1 MEGDGRAREREGG
14 HLLAL
19 PAERPCW
26 DRPVRALT
34 RELCQAAEQ
43 EQLLCRDHIESLSS
57 LGLLCDSEAVLSSE
71 EQSSKLL
78 ELRLP
83 CGWPWTSYYGGAL
96 HGFEHSCAAF
106 YFSFVADFAIGFPC
120 SCSES

>member
-83 CGWPWTSYYGGAL
+83 SLA
-96 HGFEHSCAAF
+96 EAAEF
-106 YFSFVADFAIGFPC
+106 LGIPRNTQLFCKAI
-120 SCSES
+120 SIYIK

>member
-1 MEGDGRAREREGG
+1 M
-14 HLLAL
+14 
-19 PAERPCW
+19 
-26 DRPVRALT
+26 RALT